1 MANLEPID
9 LTQPQ
14 GNELS
19 RIAEEQRKRLFVRND
34 YTVVNE
40 YSSTNPDA
48 LANGDEMGRGTGGF
62 LDVYNNIAGTIE
74 DNMERKNEVKINRF
88 NSNNTY
94 PNFQL

>member
-1 MANLEPID
+1 MANLESID
-9 LTQPQ
+9 LTQPE

-34 YTVVNE
+34 YTVANE

-48 LANGDEMGRGTGGF
+48 LANGDELGRGTGGF
-62 LDVYNNIAGTIE
+62 LDVYNNIAGTLE
-74 DNMERKNEVKINRF
+74 DNIERKNEVKINKF